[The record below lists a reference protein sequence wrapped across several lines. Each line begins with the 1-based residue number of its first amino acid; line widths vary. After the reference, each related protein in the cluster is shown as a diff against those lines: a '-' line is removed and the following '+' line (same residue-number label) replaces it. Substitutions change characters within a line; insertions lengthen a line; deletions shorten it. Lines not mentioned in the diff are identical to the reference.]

1 MGNSVYVREEIFGIM
16 YAWEGGLEEEREEGE
31 RVRERERG
39 MEREHEMRPLE
50 GVSETLRFSS
60 LSFPSFFISLAD
72 IS

>member
-1 MGNSVYVREEIFGIM
+1 MGGGFGGRERRG
-16 YAWEGGLEEEREEGE
+16 RESEGE